1 MGMPMDRDQSYFRRD
16 IQGLRGISVLVVVL
30 YHAGLQLPG
39 GFVGVDMFFVISGFV
54 VSRLIFAEVQ
64 STGTFSFSNFFS
76 RRIRRL
82 IPILTLVNVLTLL
95 GVHLFL
101 SPFGER
107 QQASATASASAFFS
121 ANINLLQDN
130 SYINLIDNPFRH
142 LWSLAVEEQFYLFFP
157 ILVVLCLLISR
168 RSHRSFIALSVSALS
183 VLAVCSFML
192 AMYSTRSAAGE
203 SWNQFGFFGLPT
215 RIWEFVTGILAMVF
229 LGRWRIEAN
238 PRITLAGRCGV
249 IGIAWALICLKESNQ
264 FPQIT
269 ALIPVVSTA
278 LLLVCSV
285 QGSLLHKILS
295 APVLVRIG
303 DASYGWYLWHWP
315 MIVFTQRVWPG
326 QFIATCMASIF
337 ALVLSFVSLRLIE
350 NPIRSREVLAGRR
363 TLALLV
369 SCSLIVLVTARIVS
383 FDADRTTSLVLAGSE
398 DKAAANRWGQGL
410 ALRDTFLSSVERCHS
425 TEVPFI
431 VDTICSNGITIAQ
444 PTAFLI
450 GDSHADSAS
459 NGVLEAGKQLGVKTF
474 GWYMP
479 GCPLF
484 SGYFVNDSD
493 ICDSAKAFSM
503 SALSHYN
510 VETVIIVDS
519 YVTYLTGEQPA
530 DEVDR
535 ELRNGKISSFWSDKV
550 RAIVLA
556 LSPLVD
562 EVGTTSQHVV
572 VMLEVPFAI
581 MPGTTGLGECP
592 AHELLRRAINNE
604 ITDRFENNSDVT
616 VFDPEPFLLEGK
628 NPCDPASNESSLYWH
643 KTHLNKS
650 GSLKLVEGWKVVFSS
665 LLK

>member
-1 MGMPMDRDQSYFRRD
+1 MPLDRDRAYFRRD

-30 YHAGLQLPG
+30 YHSGLQVPG
-39 GFVGVDMFFVISGFV
+39 GFIGVDMFFVVSGFV
-54 VSRLIFAEVQ
+54 VSRLIVDEVQ
-64 STGTFSFSNFFS
+64 STGAFSFSNFFS

-95 GVHLFL
+95 GVRVFL

-121 ANINLLQDN
+121 ANINLLRDD

-157 ILVVLCLLISR
+157 VLVVLCLLFSR
-168 RSHRSFIALSVSALS
+168 RSHRSFMALSVSALS

-192 AMYSTRSAAGE
+192 AMYSTRLAAGE
-203 SWNQFGFFGLPT
+203 PWNRFGFFGLPT
-215 RIWEFVTGILAMVF
+215 RIWEFVIGILAMVF

-238 PRITLAGRCGV
+238 PRIALAGGCGV
-249 IGIAWALICLKESNQ
+249 IGIVWALICLKESNG

-285 QGSLLHKILS
+285 HGSLLQKILS
-295 APVLVRIG
+295 APILVRIG

-326 QFIATCMASIF
+326 QFVATCVASIF

-350 NPIRSREVLAGRR
+350 NPIRSREVFAGRR
-363 TLALLV
+363 ALALLV
-369 SCSLIVLVTARIVS
+369 LCSLMVLVTARLVN
-383 FDADRTTSLVLAGSE
+383 FDADRTTSLVLAGSK

-425 TEVPFI
+425 DEMPFI
-431 VDTICSNGITIAQ
+431 VDRICSNGIIIAQ
-444 PTAFLI
+444 PTIFLI

-459 NGVLEAGKQLGVKTF
+459 NGVLEAGRRLGVKTF
-474 GWYMP
+474 GWHLP
-479 GCPLF
+479 GCPLL
-484 SGYFVNDSD
+484 SGYFVNHSD
-493 ICDSAKAFSM
+493 ICGYATTFAM
-503 SALSHYN
+503 NALSHYDPD
-510 VETVIIVDS
+510 VVVLADS

-535 ELRNGKISSFWSDKV
+535 ELRNEKISSFWSDKV
-550 RAIVLA
+550 RAMVLS
-556 LSPLVD
+556 LSQLVA
-562 EVGTTSQHVV
+562 EVRTTSQHVV
-572 VMLEVPFAI
+572 VMLEVPFAV

-592 AHELLRRAINNE
+592 SHELLREAINSE
-604 ITDRFENNSDVT
+604 IAHRFENSSGVT
-616 VFDPEPFLLEGK
+616 IFDPEPFLLEGK
-628 NPCDPASNESSLYWH
+628 KPCDSVSNEGNLYWH

-650 GSLKLVEGWKVVFSS
+650 GSLKLVEGWEEVFSS

>member
-1 MGMPMDRDQSYFRRD
+1 MDRDQAYFRRD

-54 VSRLIFAEVQ
+54 VSRLIFDEVQ
-64 STGTFSFSNFFS
+64 STGAFSFSNFFS

-95 GVHLFL
+95 GVHIFL

-121 ANINLLQDN
+121 ANVNLMRDN

-157 ILVVLCLLISR
+157 VLAVLCLLYSR
-168 RSHRSFIALSVSALS
+168 RSKRSFVALSISALS
-183 VLAVCSFML
+183 ILAVCSFLL
-192 AMYSTRSAAGE
+192 ALYSTRLAVGE

-215 RIWEFVTGILAMVF
+215 RIWEFVIGILAMVF
-229 LGRWRIEAN
+229 LGHWRIEAN
-238 PRITLAGRCGV
+238 PRIALAGGCGV
-249 IGIAWALICLKESNQ
+249 IGIVWALICLKESNE
-264 FPQIT
+264 FPQVT

-285 QGSLLHKILS
+285 HGSLLRKILS
-295 APVLVRIG
+295 APFLVRIG

-315 MIVFTQRVWPG
+315 MIVFTQRVWPD
-326 QFIATCMASIF
+326 QFVATCVASIF

-350 NPIRSREVLAGRR
+350 NPIRSREVFAGRR
-363 TLALLV
+363 ALALLIL
-369 SCSLIVLVTARIVS
+369 CSLTVLATARLVN
-383 FDADRTTSLVLAGSE
+383 FNADRTTSLVLAGSK

-410 ALRDTFLSSVERCHS
+410 ALRDTFLSSEERCHS
-425 TEVPFI
+425 AEVPFI
-431 VDTICSNGITIAQ
+431 VDTICSNEITIAQ
-444 PTAFLI
+444 PTIFLI

-459 NGVLEAGKQLGVKTF
+459 NGVLEAGKRLGVKTF
-474 GWYMP
+474 GWHMP
-479 GCPLF
+479 GCPLL
-484 SGYFVNDSD
+484 SGYSVNHSD
-493 ICDSAKAFSM
+493 ICNSATAFSTN
-503 SALSHYN
+503 AVNYYKPD
-510 VETVIIVDS
+510 VVVIADS

-535 ELRNGKISSFWSDKV
+535 ELRNGKISSFWSDNV
-550 RAIVLA
+550 RTIVLA
-556 LSPLVD
+556 LAQFVA

-581 MPGTTGLGECP
+581 MPGTTGIGECP

-604 ITDRFENNSDVT
+604 ITHQFENNSDVT

-628 NPCDPASNESSLYWH
+628 KPCESASNESNLYWH

-650 GSLKLVEGWKVVFSS
+650 GSLKLVEGWKGVFSL

>member
-1 MGMPMDRDQSYFRRD
+1 
-16 IQGLRGISVLVVVL
+16 
-30 YHAGLQLPG
+30 
-39 GFVGVDMFFVISGFV
+39 
-54 VSRLIFAEVQ
+54 
-64 STGTFSFSNFFS
+64 
-76 RRIRRL
+76 
-82 IPILTLVNVLTLL
+82 
-95 GVHLFL
+95 
-101 SPFGER
+101 
-107 QQASATASASAFFS
+107 
-121 ANINLLQDN
+121 
-130 SYINLIDNPFRH
+130 
-142 LWSLAVEEQFYLFFP
+142 
-157 ILVVLCLLISR
+157 
-168 RSHRSFIALSVSALS
+168 
-183 VLAVCSFML
+183 
-192 AMYSTRSAAGE
+192 
-203 SWNQFGFFGLPT
+203 
-215 RIWEFVTGILAMVF
+215 
-229 LGRWRIEAN
+229 
-238 PRITLAGRCGV
+238 
-249 IGIAWALICLKESNQ
+249 
-264 FPQIT
+264 
-269 ALIPVVSTA
+269 
-278 LLLVCSV
+278 
-285 QGSLLHKILS
+285 
-295 APVLVRIG
+295 
-303 DASYGWYLWHWP
+303 

-326 QFIATCMASIF
+326 QFIATCVASIF

-350 NPIRSREVLAGRR
+350 NPIRSREVFAGRR
-363 TLALLV
+363 ALAILV

-383 FDADRTTSLVLAGSE
+383 FDADRTPSLVLAGSKE
-398 DKAAANRWGQGL
+398 KAAANRWGQGL

-459 NGVLEAGKQLGVKTF
+459 DGVLEAGKQLGVKTF
-474 GWYMP
+474 GWHMP
-479 GCPLF
+479 GCPLL
-484 SGYFVNDSD
+484 SGYYVNAGN
-493 ICDSAKAFSM
+493 ICDIATAFSIN
-503 SALSHYN
+503 AVSHYEAD
-510 VETVIIVDS
+510 VVVIADS

-550 RAIVLA
+550 RAIVLS
-556 LSPLVD
+556 LSQLVD
-562 EVGTTSQHVV
+562 EVETTSQHVV